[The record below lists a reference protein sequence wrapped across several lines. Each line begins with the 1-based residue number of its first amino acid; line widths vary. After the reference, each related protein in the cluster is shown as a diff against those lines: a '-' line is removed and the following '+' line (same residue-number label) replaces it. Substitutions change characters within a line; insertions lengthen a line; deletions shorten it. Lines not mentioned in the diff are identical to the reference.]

1 MHQEKLEKRSINLER
16 APMTEA
22 AREIDRL
29 LEELRAWVEE
39 GRGRKALVARAL
51 GTSKQTVWTWLKGES
66 RPNWERGMKLQ
77 AFLKAHNPRPAT
89 IREQLTGLLRQQP
102 FVPFTVTTQDGR
114 SYAIEAVGG
123 MSVGRHACTVV
134 DADGNFV
141 QLPFEGIRGVSLLE
155 APQVG

>member
-1 MHQEKLEKRSINLER
+1 
-16 APMTEA
+16 MTDA

-29 LEELRAWVEE
+29 LEELREWVGE

-77 AFLKAHNPRPAT
+77 AFLKAHNPRPLT
-89 IREQLTGLLRQQP
+89 VREELIGLLRQQP
-102 FVPFTVTTQDGR
+102 FVPFAVKMRDGQ
-114 SYAIEAVGG
+114 SHVIETVGG
-123 MSVGRHACTVV
+123 MSIGKTACTVV
-134 DADGNFV
+134 DAEGNILQV
-141 QLPFEGIRGVSLLE
+141 PFEAICGVSLLE